1 LHHALT
7 RIVHRPSAVTGE
19 SLPVLVEVENR
30 YPIVEE
36 HQHES
41 SFFPWYTLI
50 GFSVLFLPVLV
61 LGHLLLPSAPW
72 FLAGWSALTFSLL
85 LYELVHAIEHW
96 PEQRWHALIARPRT
110 GGFWRKAYAF
120 HLRHHADIRCNE
132 GISGVFGVPIYD
144 LIFGT
149 YVDPNTLFRHG
160 GTDAQKEEHI
170 AGIIG
175 GETRFA
181 FAYSEPKSRFDL
193 NDVSTT
199 AKKDGAGY
207 TLNGHKAVV
216 IGAPFATHLIV
227 TARTSGAQRD
237 ANGITVFLVARNAK
251 GVTTRDY
258 PTVDGLRASEVY
270 FENVAVGADAVIG
283 KVDGGL
289 PLVEKVVDNAIAALC
304 AEAVGCFKVLNEATI
319 SYAKQRKQFG
329 QSIATFQVLQ
339 HRMVD
344 MFMAAEQA
352 SSMTYMVTLKLDE
365 ADKARK
371 LAASAA
377 KVQIG
382 KAGKLVSQD
391 AVQIH
396 GGMGMTDEL
405 NVGHFFKRVT
415 MIESQ
420 FGNTDWHLRRYTE
433 LSNG

>member
-1 LHHALT
+1 MDFNFTSEQDQLRDTVAKLVAQKYDFDT
-7 RIVHRPSAVTGE
+7 RRKVAKSE
-19 SLPVLVEVENR
+19 
-30 YPIVEE
+30 
-36 HQHES
+36 
-41 SFFPWYTLI
+41 
-50 GFSVLFLPVLV
+50 
-61 LGHLLLPSAPW
+61 
-72 FLAGWSALTFSLL
+72 AGWRPEMWSQFAELGLL
-85 LYELVHAIEHW
+85 GASFTEAE
-96 PEQRWHALIARPRT
+96 
-110 GGFWRKAYAF
+110 GGFGSGPIEAM
-120 HLRHHADIRCNE
+120 I
-132 GISGVFGVPIYD
+132 ISEEFGKGLVIEPYLQTVVIGGN
-144 LIFGT
+144 F
-149 YVDPNTLFRHG
+149 FRHG

-193 NDVSTT
+193 HDVSTT
-199 AKKDGAGY
+199 AKKDGAGF

-227 TARTSGAQRD
+227 TARTAGGQRD
-237 ANGITVFLVARNAK
+237 ANGVTVFLVAKNAK
-251 GVTTRDY
+251 GVSTRDY

-270 FENVAVGADAVIG
+270 FENVSVGADAVIG
-283 KVDGGL
+283 KVDAGL
-289 PLVEKVVDNAIAALC
+289 PLVESVVDNAIAALC

-319 SYAKQRKQFG
+319 TYAKQRKQFG
-329 QSIATFQVLQ
+329 QPIANFQVLQ

-352 SSMTYMVTLKLDE
+352 TSMTYMVTLKLDE

-382 KAGKLVSQD
+382 KSGKLISQD

-405 NVGHFFKRVT
+405 NVGHYFKRVT

-433 LSNG
+433 LSA

>member
-1 LHHALT
+1 MDFSFTSEQDQLRDTVAKLVSQKYDFDT
-7 RIVHRPSAVTGE
+7 RRKVAKSE
-19 SLPVLVEVENR
+19 
-30 YPIVEE
+30 
-36 HQHES
+36 
-41 SFFPWYTLI
+41 
-50 GFSVLFLPVLV
+50 
-61 LGHLLLPSAPW
+61 
-72 FLAGWSALTFSLL
+72 AGWRPEMWSQFAELGLL
-85 LYELVHAIEHW
+85 GAPFTEAE
-96 PEQRWHALIARPRT
+96 
-110 GGFWRKAYAF
+110 GGFGSGPIEAM
-120 HLRHHADIRCNE
+120 I
-132 GISGVFGVPIYD
+132 ISEEFGKGLVIEPFLQTVVIGGN
-144 LIFGT
+144 F
-149 YVDPNTLFRHG
+149 FRHG

-181 FAYSEPKSRFDL
+181 FAYSEPKSRFDFH
-193 NDVSTT
+193 DVSTT

-207 TLNGHKAVV
+207 SLNGHKAVV
-216 IGAPFATHLIV
+216 VGAPSATHLIV
-227 TARTSGAQRD
+227 TARTSGGQRD
-237 ANGITVFLVARNAK
+237 TKGVTVFLVAKNAK
-251 GVTTRDY
+251 GLTTRDY

-270 FENVAVGADAVIG
+270 LENVAVGADAVIG
-283 KVDGGL
+283 QIDDGL
-289 PLVEKVVDNAIAALC
+289 PLIERVVDNAIAALC

-329 QSIATFQVLQ
+329 QPIANFQVLQ

-352 SSMTYMVTLKLDE
+352 TSMTYMVTLKLDE

-377 KVQIG
+377 KVQVG
-382 KAGKLVSQD
+382 KSGKLVSQD

>member
-1 LHHALT
+1 MDFSFTSEQDQLRDTVAKLVSQKYDFDT
-7 RIVHRPSAVTGE
+7 RRKVAKSE
-19 SLPVLVEVENR
+19 
-30 YPIVEE
+30 
-36 HQHES
+36 
-41 SFFPWYTLI
+41 
-50 GFSVLFLPVLV
+50 
-61 LGHLLLPSAPW
+61 
-72 FLAGWSALTFSLL
+72 AGWRPEMWSQFAELGLL
-85 LYELVHAIEHW
+85 GASFTEAE
-96 PEQRWHALIARPRT
+96 
-110 GGFWRKAYAF
+110 GGFGSGPIEAM
-120 HLRHHADIRCNE
+120 I
-132 GISGVFGVPIYD
+132 ISEEFGKGLVIEPYLQTVVIGGN
-144 LIFGT
+144 F
-149 YVDPNTLFRHG
+149 FRHG

-193 NDVSTT
+193 NDISTT
-199 AKKDGAGY
+199 AKKDGASY

-329 QSIATFQVLQ
+329 QAIATFQVLQ